1 MRYPINMNSN
11 RSPFLTLALLAI
23 VVFLTLQILESK
35 RWLHE
40 QQSLSAALSN
50 QVALAIQALPRSGK
64 SAAENEAI
72 DVYKRVSP
80 SVVAVA
86 NNALVRRGF
95 FSFQLY
101 EVPQGAGSGF
111 VWDKKG
117 HIVSNYHVVYQAST
131 LTVSFPDGTRYD
143 AKLVGVAPDYDLA
156 VLKID
161 APPEKL
167 IPVSVSPSPD
177 LQVGQQVYAIGNPFG
192 LDTTLSAGIVSALGR
207 TITSM
212 TDRKIYDVIQTDTA
226 INPGNSGGPLL
237 GASGKL
243 IGVNTAIVSPS
254 GANAGIGFAVP
265 SDTVSRVVPQLIE
278 KGRVTRAGLGV
289 QLLPD
294 HVTARSGV
302 EGVAV
307 YAVHEQTPAAASGLA
322 GLSVSRS
329 GDLVFGD
336 IITAVD
342 KTPVRTIEDLQAV
355 LDHRKPGDR
364 VALTV
369 SRAGKTRDLSLTLV
383 EVE

>member
-1 MRYPINMNSN
+1 MNST
-11 RSPFLTLALLAI
+11 RSPFLTLALIAI
-23 VVFLTLQILESK
+23 TVFLALQIKDSRRHLRTE
-35 RWLHE
+35 LD
-40 QQSLSAALSN
+40 LTDAISN
-50 QVALAIQALPRSGK
+50 QVALAVQRLTRAAP
-64 SAAENEAI
+64 AENNAT

-117 HIVSNYHVVYQAST
+117 HIVSNYHVVYEAST
-131 LTVSFPDGTRYD
+131 LTVTFPDGTRYD
-143 AKLVGVAPDYDLA
+143 AKIVGVAPDYDLA
-156 VLKID
+156 VLRID
-161 APPEKL
+161 APADRL
-167 IPVSVSPSPD
+167 TPVVVAPSRA
-177 LQVGQQVYAIGNPFG
+177 LQVGQRVYAIGNPFG
-192 LDTTLSAGIVSALGR
+192 LDTTLSSGIVSALGR

-212 TDRKIYDVIQTDTA
+212 TDRKIYDVVQTDTA

-237 GASGKL
+237 GADGRL

-289 QLLPD
+289 RLLPD
-294 HVTARSGV
+294 HVTARTGV

-307 YAVHEQTPAAASGLA
+307 FAVLDGTPAATSGLA

-336 IITAVD
+336 IIRAVD
-342 KTPVRTIEDLQAV
+342 DIPVRTIEDLQAV
-355 LDHRKPGDR
+355 LDPRKPGER
-364 VALTV
+364 VTLTV
-369 SRAGKTRDLSLTLV
+369 NRANKTRKLTVTLI
-383 EVE
+383 EEN